1 MRRDRRA
8 GCSARVERVP
18 GGCSSKAAL
27 WTCCLACALLAPG
40 LCRAQAARAE
50 PSYAL
55 SWVRGEGAEQCPSG
69 RDLTREVEARVG
81 RAVFDAAAE
90 RSVEVQV
97 SRENDSYHSNVYVRA
112 ADGQTIGRRA
122 LESNEASCAPIFQAT
137 VLAVALVIDPEAEPR
152 KDHPK
157 AVATFAP
164 VTSSIPAVPPVPTP
178 AARVAVTKAPSVRP
192 SPSPTPIQSPAHALS
207 TLSVRGVLS
216 SSLVPG
222 TSPGLALDFS
232 IRPGKDWGFS
242 AGALYLSP
250 AIASRDT
257 GRVQIGLSA
266 ATLGATFDAARLDH
280 VRLML
285 EADAWGGA
293 LQTAVLSPTPTAP
306 GPFPFLAVEL
316 GARAQIAL
324 SRGVFAEIGGGL
336 AVPLL
341 RRGLFVA
348 GAAEPIWREPA
359 LAGLGFFG
367 LGASFP

>member
-1 MRRDRRA
+1 MR
-8 GCSARVERVP
+8 
-18 GGCSSKAAL
+18 AAL
-27 WTCCLACALLAPG
+27 WSLCLACGLLAPS

-50 PSYAL
+50 TGYAL

-81 RAVFDAAAE
+81 RALFDAAAE

-97 SRENDSYHSNVYVRA
+97 SRENGSYHSNVYVRA

-152 KDHPK
+152 DDHPK

-164 VTSSIPAVPPVPTP
+164 VASSIPAVPPAPSP
-178 AARVAVTKAPSVRP
+178 AARVAAVTPAPSAVS
-192 SPSPTPIQSPAHALS
+192 SPSPTPTFQAPAHALS

-216 SSLVPG
+216 SALVPG

-232 IRPGKDWGFS
+232 IRPAKDWGFS

-250 AIASRDT
+250 TIASRDT

-306 GPFPFLAVEL
+306 GPFAFLAFEL
-316 GARAQIAL
+316 GARAQTAL